1 MSEKAEYRN
10 AIRSRNLIRKAFL
23 ELLHEKG
30 LERITVSEIVSR
42 ADINRG
48 TFYAHYRD
56 TMAVLD
62 QVENEIIA
70 QAERLIEECNEKDLV
85 RNPMPVLIE
94 MGRFLAN
101 DFEFY
106 RLLINSSES
115 GSFLKKLRT
124 VFVKRMMDDPRT
136 KARYRNRD
144 KFYINLTFFAGG
156 MVAVYQDWFGGK
168 IDMPS
173 EEIAAMVCEHNP
185 YRVKT

>member
-10 AIRSRNLIRKAFL
+10 AIRSRNLIRKAFV

-30 LERITVSEIVSR
+30 FERITVTDIVSR

-62 QVENEIIA
+62 QIENEIA
-70 QAERLIEECNEKDLV
+70 VQMEGLIEECNKKDLIKD
-85 RNPMPVLIE
+85 PMPVLLE
-94 MGRFLAN
+94 MGRILQDN
-101 DFEFY
+101 FEFY
-106 RLLINSSES
+106 RLLITSSES
-115 GSFLKKLRT
+115 GSFLRKLRT
-124 VFVKRMMDDPRT
+124 VFVKKMMDDPRT

-156 MVAVYQDWFGGK
+156 MTAVYEDWFAGK
-168 IDMPS
+168 IDKPS

-185 YRVKT
+185 YRVKS